1 MWGYGPDVGMMGWGY
16 GAFGLL
22 HMIFWIIILAVIIA
36 AVVWFARTIAPS
48 GMHQSYPQRSPGLDV
63 LEERYARGEINREEY
78 LQKKQDITP

>member
-1 MWGYGPDVGMMGWGY
+1 MGLRPRRRY
-16 GAFGLL
+16 DGLGL
-22 HMIFWIIILAVIIA
+22 RRIWASSHDLLIIILAVIIA